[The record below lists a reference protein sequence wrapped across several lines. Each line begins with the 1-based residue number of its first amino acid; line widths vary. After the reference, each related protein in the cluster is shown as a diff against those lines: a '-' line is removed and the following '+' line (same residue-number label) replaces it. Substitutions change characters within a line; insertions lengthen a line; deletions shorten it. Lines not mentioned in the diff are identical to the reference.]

1 MEREDLDHIDPTAE
15 LPVKAFNHIVGSQ
28 PPSIRLGECHIC
40 QQILGSSIAQQL
52 RCRNPG
58 YLPEMARY
66 FRTVESGEHPS
77 PAEED
82 EVP

>member
-1 MEREDLDHIDPTAE
+1 LDHIDPTADF
-15 LPVKAFNHIVGSQ
+15 PVKAFNHIVGSQ
-28 PPSIRLGECHIC
+28 PPSMRLGECHIG
-40 QQILGSSIAQQL
+40 QQILGSIAQQL

-66 FRTVESGEHPS
+66 FRTVESGERPS
-77 PAEED
+77 LAEED